1 MELMQLIQ
9 TIIPIGS
16 VATLFIGL
24 YKFRKDSRK
33 ELIAT
38 TEKNKEERDSFANG
52 LAKITTLSTELQ
64 ETANQLKK
72 LERELQEEKHNIA
85 NVKQSINI
93 VDEDMN
99 DMQKA
104 IDQLHQISRDQ
115 SMSLTRLQQI
125 SENLVFA
132 VNGLNE
138 RTNHNSEK
146 IAEIK
151 GKITK

>member
-1 MELMQLIQ
+1 MQIMELVKILM
-9 TIIPIGS
+9 PIGS
-16 VATLFIGL
+16 VTIMVLTL
-24 YKFRKDSRK
+24 YKFRKDNRK
-33 ELIAT
+33 ELIT
-38 TEKNKEERDSFANG
+38 TIEKNKEERDSFTTG
-52 LAKITTLSTELQ
+52 LAKITTLSTELK
-64 ETANQLKK
+64 ETADQLKK

-151 GKITK
+151 GKLG